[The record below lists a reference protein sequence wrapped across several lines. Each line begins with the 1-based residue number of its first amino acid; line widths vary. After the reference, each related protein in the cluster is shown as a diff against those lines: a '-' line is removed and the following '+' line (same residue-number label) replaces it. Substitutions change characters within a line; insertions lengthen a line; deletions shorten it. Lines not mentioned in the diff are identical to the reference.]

1 MCNTTVHTH
10 NKSTRFEAESVIAIE
25 CTGTDNQ
32 IRNNQKKIQKKT
44 ESKHR
49 SKQTDSI
56 EAIRIIRPGRNLL
69 GNVDFFRN

>member
-32 IRNNQKKIQKKT
+32 IRNNQKKYKRKLNLST
-44 ESKHR
+44 EVN
-49 SKQTDSI
+49 KQT
-56 EAIRIIRPGRNLL
+56 PLKP
-69 GNVDFFRN
+69 